1 MMDTIRIEKGSTRM
15 VAHRGVSGLEKENTM
30 AAFVAAGNRSYWG
43 VETDV
48 HRTSDGKMVVIHD
61 GDT

>member
-30 AAFVAAGNRSYWG
+30 AAFGADGNRSY
-43 VETDV
+43 
-48 HRTSDGKMVVIHD
+48 
-61 GDT
+61 